1 MTNEWSLL
9 QTFSDKVFFLYER
22 EQGTFLKY
30 RIPITPAVLYLRP
43 KLRFYPRS
51 ELGSDINPK
60 AAILAKTEQREN
72 YFWQHQIIA
81 IMQHKYEHKMIE
93 SMIQMQFLS
102 KSLETAWSTEC

>member
-1 MTNEWSLL
+1 M
-9 QTFSDKVFFLYER
+9 
-22 EQGTFLKY
+22 
-30 RIPITPAVLYLRP
+30 RP

-93 SMIQMQFLS
+93 SMIQMQFLLAS
-102 KSLETAWSTEC
+102 HWKQPGPLNVSNVDTAEIISDLSPPFTGDWSVAA